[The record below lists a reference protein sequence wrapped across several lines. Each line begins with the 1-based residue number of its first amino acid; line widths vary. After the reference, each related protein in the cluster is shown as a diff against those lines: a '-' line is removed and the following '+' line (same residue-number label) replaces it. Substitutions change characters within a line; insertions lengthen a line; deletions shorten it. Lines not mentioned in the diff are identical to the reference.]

1 MNIDLYPEKA
11 QFLTGEP
18 IVLMIEVNEAVPQNT
33 KARLTITS
41 LEKTVLEKS
50 VSLDSGINTVVLEA
64 SVKEFGG
71 YGAVVRLGL
80 PGVGDPA
87 AKEQH
92 LEAYTAFDV
101 VSDSARAIRYGF
113 LSDFRTEDAEHQ
125 EDVSNLRKYHITMIQ
140 FYDWAYRHDE
150 LVAKEPLYRDLMGKE
165 TDLTAVK
172 KKIEACHSYGI
183 KAIGYGAVYA
193 ASREFYD
200 KHREWGLYTS
210 AGDPLVFID
219 TFYLMNVAKQ
229 SPWRAHMIEQYT
241 RAVSE
246 VGFDGIHMDT
256 YGFPKTAY
264 SYQRQQLIRLEEEY
278 PSLID
283 DTKKRLEEI
292 KETYLIFNNVGNW
305 PMGAVTNASQT
316 AVYVEVWEPYTSYEQ
331 LRQIIWKAKQQCNT
345 SKPVILAAYLE
356 PFRTETMEKAAN
368 AAYLLTAAIAAN
380 GAYHLLLGEENGV
393 LTQGYYVDY
402 SVLTAEVSSKMRAY
416 YDFLVQYLELL
427 YDDELIDVS
436 MTHMGWDN
444 TEYRCLS
451 DHWSVTA
458 QADKI
463 WVIIREKAQRKVI
476 NLLNLCGNAECNWN
490 RGKHTPSCQEN
501 ITLQVQ
507 IDYSVAGVYC
517 SSPDEQQRQVH
528 SLPYSIIKSDRG
540 WVMEFT
546 VLQLSYWTCIWID
559 FEDTPIC

>member
-11 QFLTGEP
+11 QFLTREP

-33 KARLTITS
+33 NARLTITS

-172 KKIEACHSYGI
+172 KKIEACHRYGI

-229 SPWRAHMIEQYT
+229 SPWRTHMIEQYA

-345 SKPVILAAYLE
+345 PKPVILAAYLE

-380 GAYHLLLGEENGV
+380 GAYHLLLGEKNGV

-451 DHWSVTA
+451 DHWSVTG

-463 WVIIREKAQRKVI
+463 WVILREKAQRKVI
-476 NLLNLCGNAECNWN
+476 NLINLCGNAECNWN
-490 RGKHTPSCQEN
+490 RGKHTPKRQEN

-517 SSPDEQQRQVH
+517 CSPDEQQRQVR
-528 SLPYSIIKSDRG
+528 SLPYSIIKSARG

-546 VLQLSYWTCIWID
+546 VLQLSYWSCIWID